1 MGSALSAGV
10 SGLKAHQAMLDVA
23 GNNLANVNTVGFKG
37 SSVTFAEL
45 LSQTLRRASGPSSN
59 LGGVNP
65 QQMGS
70 GVGIASIRVDT
81 TQGNIVSTGQDLDVA
96 IDGSGYFVLNNGS
109 QNVYTR
115 IGSFAVDAGNTLVD
129 PATGYRV
136 QRIGNYGESEGFQT
150 AGDTS
155 IHIPWDASM
164 PARATTEIAL
174 NGNLR
179 ASADDTAATVNKIM
193 SNLALTTGNGER
205 VATANTF
212 LSDLDQWVTPLAEG
226 ETGTIRI
233 SGVLEDGTVFT
244 DKEITWTG
252 AAPGS
257 GPTVQYLLDKIT
269 DLFNDST
276 ASLNSDGKIVLTAN
290 RSGYN
295 LAMITNMTYVPA
307 DSDEL
312 KLPTFFDY
320 VTIGGNDTK
329 NFKITV
335 YDNMGEQHVLSGTFV
350 KTDATNTWDLVIDSI
365 TGEIEGSWSTYDI
378 HNSSALNRRISG
390 IEFNP
395 DGSFKGISIP
405 GEEAVI
411 GVQFENNPSAI
422 QTIQLVLGTPGEF
435 TGLTQFAS
443 QQSSAAALT
452 QDGYAAGSLSN
463 VTIDQT
469 GMIVGTFTNGVKV
482 NIAALQVGIFQ
493 NAGGLESIGNGYF
506 LPTANSGE
514 AIATMAASGGAG
526 KITGQSLEQ
535 SNVDIATE
543 FVTLMQAQNGY
554 QANARTIRVANE
566 VLNELTN
573 LIR

>member
-115 IGSFAVDAGNTLVD
+115 IGSFAVDANNTLVD

-193 SNLALTTGNGER
+193 SNLALTTGGGER

-212 LSDLDQWVTPLAEG
+212 VSDLDQWVTPLAEG

-244 DKEITWTG
+244 DKVTWTG

-257 GPTVQYLLDKIT
+257 GLTVQDLLDRIT
-269 DLFNDST
+269 SLFNDST

-312 KLPTFFDY
+312 TLPTFFDY

-378 HNSSALNRRISG
+378 HNFPALNRRISG

-422 QTIQLVLGTPGEF
+422 QTIRLVLGTPGEF

-506 LPTANSGE
+506 LPSANSGE

-554 QANARTIRVANE
+554 QANARTIRVAND
-566 VLNELTN
+566 VLRELTN